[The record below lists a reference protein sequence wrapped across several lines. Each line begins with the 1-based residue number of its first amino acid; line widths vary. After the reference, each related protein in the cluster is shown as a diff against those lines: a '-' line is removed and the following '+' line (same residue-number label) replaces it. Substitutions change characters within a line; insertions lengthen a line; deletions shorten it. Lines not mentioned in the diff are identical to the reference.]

1 MKIQKFYFVVVV
13 ILITAL
19 SVYSQNRAKELLKYT
34 LNEKSFMKLG
44 KTKVEDLKKIANND
58 QALRG
63 AIGEKQVADNDK
75 GAESELFAAINPSDS
90 NNIIVSAINFSY
102 NPQQDSPLSISTYYT
117 RDFGNTW
124 QKSSFD
130 GIVNTDYLV
139 LGGGDPVLVFDSKG
153 DLHLTYIVLAL
164 TDFITFKGKAI
175 IYHAVSKDG
184 GANWDANIYFESKAF
199 DLFTLEGIDHFLD
212 KQWMA
217 ADTGDSQ
224 YKGNVYMAYVDFSL
238 EQGSEKGNI
247 KVDTY
252 HPSDTS
258 FVYNPV
264 TVSSDSFYFVQFSSI
279 DVDADG
285 NVFIGFV
292 GSYDSLNYYFFNT
305 LSTDG
310 GLTFSEPREVSKI
323 YYPGYTGGSDDAD
336 IVGVSSD
343 RYYPCPYIAVD
354 KSAGPNSGRI
364 YASWTGP
371 GIDSI
376 SAGGYDIYLSYSDDL
391 GNTWSS
397 PNIINN
403 DKKNNSDQFYSTIDV
418 NLKGIPVLS
427 FYDKRKDLE
436 NNTNTD
442 YFITYSNNPD
452 SLDFSLQFP
461 VTSNATDFT
470 TIGDKTED
478 FGVGE
483 YNKTVTT
490 AHHAI
495 PFWSDGR
502 KNDGDI
508 NIYMSI
514 IPLDGKDHSSG
525 LNFIRKVEE
534 TLKIKNI
541 TPNPGKGMVEV
552 SFELKNTLMVSY
564 LITDLKGNALHKGH
578 LGKYGSGDHSFEL
591 DLTSFENGTYLLTLN
606 SGKIFASTKIII
618 QK

>member
-1 MKIQKFYFVVVV
+1 MIMQKFYFFFVV
-13 ILITAL
+13 ILITSL
-19 SVYSQNRAKELLKYT
+19 SLYSQNRTKELLKYT

-44 KTKVEDLKKIANND
+44 KNKVEDLKKIANHD
-58 QALRG
+58 QTLRG
-63 AIGEKQVADNDK
+63 SIGEKQVADNDK
-75 GAESELFAAINPSDS
+75 GAETELFAAINPADT

-164 TDFITFKGKAI
+164 TDFITFKAKAI

-199 DLFTLEGIDHFLD
+199 DIFSLEGIDHFLD

-217 ADTGDSQ
+217 ADLGNSTN
-224 YKGNVYMAYVDFSL
+224 KGNVYMAFVDFSL
-238 EQGSEKGNI
+238 EQGAERGNI

-252 HPSDTS
+252 HPTDST
-258 FVYNPV
+258 FVYDPV

-279 DVDADG
+279 DVDAEG
-285 NVFIGFV
+285 NVFVGFV
-292 GSYDSLNYYFFNT
+292 GSYDSLNYFIFNSV
-305 LSTDG
+305 STDG
-310 GLTFSEPREVSKI
+310 GKTFSEPRVVSKI
-323 YYPGYTGGSDDAD
+323 FFPGYTADSDNPG
-336 IVGVSSD
+336 IEGISED
-343 RYYPCPYIAVD
+343 RYYPCTYMAVD
-354 KSAGPNSGRI
+354 KSSVETAGRI
-364 YASWTGP
+364 YVSWTAP
-371 GIDSI
+371 GIDTI

-436 NNTNTD
+436 NNINTD

-470 TIGDKTED
+470 TIGNKTED
-478 FGVGE
+478 FGIGE

-490 AHHAI
+490 GHHAI

-541 TPNPGKGMVEV
+541 TPNPCKGMVEV
-552 SFELKNTLMVSY
+552 SFESKNTLMASY
-564 LITDLKGNALHKGH
+564 SIFDLKGNALQKGH

-606 SGKIFASTKIII
+606 SGKIFASMKIII